1 MSVALGLAPA
11 ARADRVNALLDRLG
25 LGVERPEV
33 ALEAVREHMA
43 TDKKHA
49 LGRLNWVLPTDGG
62 VTIRSDVPAEVVDLG
77 LAAALRTAP
86 ILRGFETSQP

>member
-1 MSVALGLAPA
+1 
-11 ARADRVNALLDRLG
+11 
-25 LGVERPEV
+25 
-33 ALEAVREHMA
+33 MA

-77 LAAALRTAP
+77 LAAALRTAA